1 MKEKPFNP
9 FLDTS
14 SDLTSFET
22 SSSSAGAKSGSNDII
37 DLFGSNGASS
47 QPSNNLLT
55 NQTSNLLFS
64 SNQNGALHTQANTS
78 SGESGRTNQSA
89 VGSMLEN
96 GSSTSLGFKPSSDLL
111 GVLATNSQSFHSNIY
126 SQNLANPYP
135 QLGLSGAL
143 SGTQPPVA
151 GLAYPPASSSTFPN
165 ASPLTQLQ
173 SPPQPSSL
181 GAGNSMQT
189 ASTAHTYPTMQSQS
203 QNLSINGNNLL
214 MNPAFTTAASN
225 PFASGF
231 AQPAGGNLPS
241 GTTSNNF
248 EPNFANAFGSSSN
261 PANGSGRC
269 PSSQSLTTLQF
280 CFICVHLLRSLFV
293 FTFCVHLLRSFS
305 VLSVCST
312 HRPSE
317 LINSF

>member
-1 MKEKPFNP
+1 MKDKPFNP
-9 FLDTS
+9 FLDS
-14 SDLTSFET
+14 ASDLTGFET

-64 SNQNGALHTQANTS
+64 SNQNGALHTHANSNTMNS

-135 QLGLSGAL
+135 QLGLSGGLSGAL
-143 SGTQPPVA
+143 SSAPPPTA
-151 GLAYPPASSSTFPN
+151 GIGYPPASSSTFPN
-165 ASPLTQLQ
+165 ASSLTQ
-173 SPPQPSSL
+173 SPPPPSSL

-189 ASTAHTYPTMQSQS
+189 ASTAHTYQTMQSQN

-269 PSSQSLTTLQF
+269 PSSLSNHSQLPSF
-280 CFICVHLLRSLFV
+280 ASFA
-293 FTFCVHLLRSFS
+293 FTFPFILRFHLFHTPAFR
-305 VLSVCST
+305 T
-312 HRPSE
+312 
-317 LINSF
+317 N